1 MPPDRGGLEAYA
13 LAAPAW
19 RPPLH
24 DAAELGWPGL
34 NVPQPTELTSGA
46 VRHGWTVPPCVAN
59 EGASVHEQI
68 HDRLVRPATLGLLN
82 ALLDGVQRQ
91 RRAAH
96 PHTLDAHAFAVP
108 GRVTLNE
115 AKRALYVRALVD
127 PGAPLAHLARHVPHG
142 YRGETLLEMLWHGD
156 GTRPVPVP
164 RAVWFVQACGAS
176 DVHAARRSHDQ
187 ATRACTDAALAWL
200 AAQLAA
206 FPGAADEAA
215 WAAKWSYSAALVHAL
230 RAQHLVDTYAYLAWL
245 AAQTH
250 TVRTGAR
257 VCVLQLVDD
266 ALPALA
272 ARASLAHT
280 LAAALQPHASDT
292 PFVAAHTRAVLAR
305 CAVLAPEA
313 LVGAP
318 SSPDARIAA
327 RTRRLQGALAPLLT
341 APAHVSVADA
351 DAVQVLDTSHDAV
364 AALFLRYFVPEGAAP
379 DIAHRVALLLTWACT
394 ETRDGAG
401 REYLAAA
408 LLERLY
414 ACQAGRLVLDD
425 GRRVACTWAP
435 ISLFDTVTRWIDAVD
450 AAGHTSESLALRTV
464 STTQLARLL
473 GALSRVELFSFARF
487 AQRLTAR
494 GLVRHALDGQR
505 THRHRTGLHA
515 RLFRAMPVVR
525 ASEAV
530 RALRRSAIYGA
541 RTAESYEEATERR
554 ATRELWRACALLG
567 DAPAAPAARPSPSPS
582 VTTPSP
588 VLRGTPLPGADA
600 ADDGHAPPST
610 STTTVADAFGL
621 PTRLP
626 HLRIASPYI
635 QARVVA
641 KALPFWLDDTLRAPS
656 ADEFAFLA
664 TVLTSLG
671 ALPELAQLCVA
682 LLDRHVESRC
692 VVSVCHTVAAHARV
706 FAAVHTPET
715 LVERLAPYAVHDAS
729 ASVGQRI
736 VPAQGRTM
744 AVTAARAA
752 LAALT
757 HERAARPPEAPAPS
771 AAARAAAAEPAAL
784 LLHGDA
790 LDAASA
796 ALLAAV
802 PLAEAPGAVWPHVLH
817 ALSRAGAQPPPPA
830 VVDCL
835 AALAGAAGVRLPVA
849 PWMRAT
855 YALDAPAEPAPL
867 LLEPTAP
874 PASSA
879 WCAVVAGLVRYGYV
893 DAEEVLDVLCAYAP
907 RAARTDAFYE
917 PCVALSDA
925 LLCTTSVP
933 GSPCSV
939 ATLGAAAWYDLGL
952 LAKQH
957 VRRDALV
964 PWLVAIRGVPALQAS
979 LAPHLAALRTQWYTY
994 PDAFVRGAARVAPAD
1009 ALDVARTYDPTTA
1022 PRDVHDAADVARV
1035 VAHASPWTASFAL
1048 ALLHCTLRMA
1058 PTHEQVALADALV
1071 PSLLPAPAAARGA
1084 PFEQLTRLGMPPAFP
1099 TELAHAALRRWMRGN
1114 EAAAH
1119 ALARLA
1125 QHTRGLAC
1133 DGVDAAMHRVCDAL
1147 ERDARAWASGAAE
1160 ADGGMEADAAP
1171 GPPGA
1176 ERAAPGVPGAEAPA
1190 TGSTPLSASS
1200 LAPDTSSAASPRSPA
1215 TLLATP
1221 PALLA
1226 TPPALLATPPWPN
1239 AEHGTAGGAP
1249 RFLVHHLAVLLFL
1262 LSTAHART
1270 DTHCAVLVRAC
1281 TPLLTLAQHALA
1293 SDARVAGAAPDVPYA
1308 ELLADCLVQVQCAVG
1323 PAALE
1328 PWLRAAPA
1336 VAPPLARLVRF
1347 GSEPPPPPDAWLR
1360 LDTVSAPP
1368 PPASR
1373 DPWATPLAN
1382 TAPISLHDVHARK
1395 TRDTVPHTTMRAAPP
1410 SWLTSE
1416 QSYGDGDSVPVGTRI
1431 RRPKRKAS
1439 AALHPAQ

>member
-1 MPPDRGGLEAYA
+1 MPPERGGLEAYA

-24 DAAELGWPGL
+24 EAAELGWPGL
-34 NVPQPTELTSGA
+34 CVPQPTELTTAA
-46 VRHGWTVPPCVAN
+46 VRHGWVAPPCVAN

-68 HDRLVRPATLGLLN
+68 HDRLARPATLGLLN

-91 RRAAH
+91 RRATH
-96 PHTLDAHAFAVP
+96 PHTLEDHTFAVP

-115 AKRALYVRALVD
+115 AKRTLYVRALAD
-127 PGAPLAHLARHVPHG
+127 PGAPLAHLARHIPHG
-142 YRGETLLEMLWHGD
+142 YRGEMLFEMLWHGD

-187 ATRACTDAALAWL
+187 ATHACTETALAWL

-206 FPGAADEAA
+206 FPAADAAA

-245 AAQTH
+245 AAQAH

-257 VCVLQLVDD
+257 VCLLQLIDD

-272 ARASLAHT
+272 ARASIAHT
-280 LAAALQPHASDT
+280 LAAALQPHGSDT

-305 CAVLAPEA
+305 CAALAPEA

-318 SSPDARIAA
+318 SPDTRIAA

-351 DAVQVLDTSHDAV
+351 DAVQVLDTSRDAV
-364 AALFLRYFVPEGAAP
+364 ATLFLRYFVPEGAAP
-379 DIAHRVALLLTWACT
+379 DVAHRVALLLTWACT
-394 ETRDGAG
+394 ETRDGVG

-408 LLERLY
+408 LLERLH

-425 GRRVACTWAP
+425 GRRVACTWTP
-435 ISLFDTVTRWIDAVD
+435 ISLFDTVARWIDAVD
-450 AAGHTSESLALRTV
+450 AAGHTTESLALRTV

-473 GALSRVELFSFARF
+473 GALARVELFSFARF

-554 ATRELWRACALLG
+554 ATRELWRTCAVLR
-567 DAPAAPAARPSPSPS
+567 DAPAAPATRPSPS

-588 VLRGTPLPGADA
+588 VLRGTPLPGADGA
-600 ADDGHAPPST
+600 EEAYVPPPT
-610 STTTVADAFGL
+610 PTTTVADALGL

-626 HLRIASPYI
+626 HLCIASPYI

-664 TVLTSLG
+664 TMLTSLG

-682 LLDRHVESRC
+682 LLERHVESRC

-706 FAAVHTPET
+706 FAAVHAPDA
-715 LVERLAPYAVHDAS
+715 LVERLAPYAVHDAT

-744 AVTAARAA
+744 AVTAARTA

-757 HERAARPPEAPAPS
+757 HERAARPPEAPVPTPEAH
-771 AAARAAAAEPAAL
+771 AAAAAPAAL

-802 PLAEAPGAVWPHVLH
+802 PLAEAPGAVWPHMLH
-817 ALSRAGAQPPPPA
+817 ALSRAGAAVPPPA

-835 AALAGAAGVRLPVA
+835 AALAGAAGVRLPIA

-855 YALDAPAEPAPL
+855 YGLDAPAEPAPP
-867 LLEPTAP
+867 LLEPAAP

-879 WCAVVAGLVRYGYV
+879 WCALVAGLVRYGYV

-907 RAARTDAFYE
+907 RATPADAFYE

-939 ATLGAAAWYDLGL
+939 TTLGAAAWYDLGL

-979 LAPHLAALRTQWYTY
+979 LAPHLAALRTQWYTD

-1009 ALDVARTYDPTTA
+1009 ALEIARAYDPTTA
-1022 PRDVHDAADVARV
+1022 PRDAHDAADVARV
-1035 VAHASPWTASFAL
+1035 VSHASPWTASLAL
-1048 ALLHCTLRMA
+1048 ALLHCVLRMA
-1058 PTHEQVALADALV
+1058 PAPEQVALADALV
-1071 PSLLPAPAAARGA
+1071 STLLPAPAAARGA
-1084 PFEQLTRLGMPPAFP
+1084 PFEQLTRLGMPPTFP
-1099 TELAHAALRRWMRGN
+1099 TELAHAALRRWMQGN

-1125 QHTRGLAC
+1125 QHTQGLAC
-1133 DGVDAAMHRVCDAL
+1133 DGIEAAMHRVCDAL
-1147 ERDARAWASGAAE
+1147 ERDARAWAAAPAPE
-1160 ADGGMEADAAP
+1160 ATVEAPADAAP
-1171 GPPGA
+1171 S
-1176 ERAAPGVPGAEAPA
+1176 AAPA
-1190 TGSTPLSASS
+1190 SASS
-1200 LAPDTSSAASPRSPA
+1200 RAPDASAMASPPSPPS
-1215 TLLATP
+1215 LLATP
-1221 PALLA
+1221 PG
-1226 TPPALLATPPWPN
+1226 PDS
-1239 AEHGTAGGAP
+1239 EHDTAGGAP

-1293 SDARVAGAAPDVPYA
+1293 SGALVPGTAADVPYA

-1323 PAALE
+1323 PTALE
-1328 PWLRAAPA
+1328 PWLRTAPA
-1336 VAPPLARLVRF
+1336 VAPALARLVRF
-1347 GSEPPPPPDAWLR
+1347 GNEPPPPPDAWLR

-1373 DPWATPLAN
+1373 DPWAMPLAN
-1382 TAPISLHDVHARK
+1382 TAPISLHDVHTRK

-1416 QSYGDGDSVPVGTRI
+1416 QTYGDGDSVPVGTRI

-1439 AALHPAQ
+1439 AALHPVG